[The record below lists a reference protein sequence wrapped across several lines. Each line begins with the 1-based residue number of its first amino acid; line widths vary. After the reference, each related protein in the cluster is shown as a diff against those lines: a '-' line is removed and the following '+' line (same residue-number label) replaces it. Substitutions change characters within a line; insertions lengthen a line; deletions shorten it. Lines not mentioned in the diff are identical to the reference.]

1 MCVLL
6 VVLWVRSYSQV
17 ALVLCKF
24 GNGTLTVVQSW
35 PGGIVLAGAHEETVE
50 PWYIFRAPTEEWLKR
65 GGARQLERTWGG
77 FLVSNGAIAT
87 PYWFW
92 VLLTTTLAGIP
103 WLLTWESRF
112 SLRRLLIATTLI
124 AVVLGTVAALRF
136 W

>member
-1 MCVLL
+1 
-6 VVLWVRSYSQV
+6 
-17 ALVLCKF
+17 
-24 GNGTLTVVQSW
+24 
-35 PGGIVLAGAHEETVE
+35 
-50 PWYIFRAPTEEWLKR
+50 
-65 GGARQLERTWGG
+65 
-77 FLVSNGAIAT
+77 VSNGAIAT